1 MKYKKFLFT
10 LSLVFIPLFLLS
22 GCEQLLGGDET
33 LDTNAIV
40 QTSIAQTQ
48 AAMGAGEVEATTA
61 VPNTE
66 SIPPTETV
74 TPTITQTATET
85 LTPTLS
91 NPQAQVDVNTNCR
104 RGPGEL
110 YDIVGALV
118 VGQIG
123 DVVGRYQA
131 GDYWV
136 IENPTSSGECWIWGY
151 YATIE
156 GPLDSLP
163 YYTQPPTPTPA
174 VNWTGTWTTQY
185 GPPGGPYY
193 DITVIL
199 NQTDSNINGSFT
211 FMTTPY
217 TVYGTLSTDYM
228 TFSGTWDNGTTTG
241 PLLYHWLNPNQFN
254 GNEDSGTNAWCGYRN
269 SAGMPSPCLYP

>member
-10 LSLVFIPLFLLS
+10 LSLVFIPLLLLA
-22 GCEQLLGGDET
+22 GCEQLLGGDES

-48 AAMGAGEVEATTA
+48 AAMGAGQVEATTA

-74 TPTITQTATET
+74 TPTITLTATET

-136 IENPTSSGECWIWGY
+136 IEN
-151 YATIE
+151 
-156 GPLDSLP
+156 L
-163 YYTQPPTPTPA
+163 PA
-174 VNWTGTWTTQY
+174 VVSAGFGAITQRLKDRWTTCH
-185 GPPGGPYY
+185 
-193 DITVIL
+193 IT
-199 NQTDSNINGSFT
+199 
-211 FMTTPY
+211 
-217 TVYGTLSTDYM
+217 
-228 TFSGTWDNGTTTG
+228 
-241 PLLYHWLNPNQFN
+241 
-254 GNEDSGTNAWCGYRN
+254 
-269 SAGMPSPCLYP
+269 PSRPH